1 MERPDIWV
9 VSEEEVSRLGVPMT
23 LKGYYYL
30 VIAVVLSV
38 KYGLI
43 KAALIKE
50 IYMKIAE
57 MEEVSW
63 FSVEKDIRNC
73 LVKAWKDEKGPFR
86 NTYPGRVGM
95 PTNSEVIAYI
105 TSRIRV
111 ETTLR
116 I

>member
-1 MERPDIWV
+1 MEIPDIWV
-9 VSEEEVSRLGVPMT
+9 VSEEEVSRLGISMT
-23 LKGYYYL
+23 QKGYYYL

-38 KYGLI
+38 KYGLVR
-43 KAALIKE
+43 AALIKE
-50 IYMKIAE
+50 IYMKIAD

-63 FSVEKDIRNC
+63 SSVEKDIRNC
-73 LVKAWKDEKGPFR
+73 LVKAWKDEEGPLR
-86 NTYPGRVGM
+86 KTYPGRAGK